1 MLIERIEAHMRALK
15 MSPSRFGREAVGDPR
30 FVFSLWEGR
39 VPRRATVARVL
50 AYLAGPPFER
60 RRREARRTG

>member
-30 FVFSLWEGR
+30 FVFTLWEGR
-39 VPRRATVARVL
+39 VPRKATVARVL
-50 AYLAGPPFER
+50 AYLAGAVRPGPGR
-60 RRREARRTG
+60 KARRAG

>member
-15 MSPSRFGREAVGDPR
+15 MSPSRFGREAVGDPK

-39 VPRRATVARVL
+39 VPRKATAARVL
-50 AYLAGPPFER
+50 AYLAGAGRPPR
-60 RRREARRTG
+60 RRKARAG